1 MASVE
6 GAQRFPGQHW
16 LTRLDQNRHRLVRGS
31 QAGRVLHA
39 HDTAARD
46 EAGERDHTGAG
57 RPYRRTDIARQI
69 HPAVPGQPRSRR
81 R

>member
-1 MASVE
+1 MARVE
-6 GAQRFPGQHW
+6 GAQRFPGQHR
-16 LTRLDQNRHRLVRGS
+16 LTHLDQNRHRLVRGA

-39 HDTAARD
+39 HDTSARD
-46 EAGERDHTGAG
+46 EPGERDHTGAG
-57 RPYRRTDIARQI
+57 GPYRLTDVTRQI